1 MTRSRAW
8 LRAGLVAGSAAAA
21 CQFTHGVT
29 LDGRPGDIV
38 FDVPVCTGT
47 AMRCVGSDM
56 LQICTGPGPGSVVT
70 CSWGCI
76 GPDPGRCGVLV
87 PTGGAVNGSDF
98 MGSAMPG
105 SLGGVVV
112 DTDNGTIDG
121 SAWPGFHVVNDVGI
135 FSFESLMITGR
146 VTFTG
151 VNAVA
156 FVSNR
161 DITVGGIVDAR
172 GPCGS
177 NDGPGQTPGPG
188 GFTGGAGAQ
197 AGGGTGGGQA
207 SGGDAGGGGGGGYGG
222 NGGIGGK
229 TNGTGGAG
237 GVSWGSATVPVLL
250 GGAGG
255 AGGDDPNGGAG
266 GGGGGAIQ
274 LLSNTQIQIASGG
287 SINVGGCG
295 GDVANG
301 AHPGGGG
308 GAGGAIVLEA
318 PLVTILG
325 ALAANGGGGAGGDS
339 PANPGSAGQVGS
351 ALAQPGGGKTANEN
365 GGSGAAGTT
374 LIGVN
379 AANGGAHCGGGGGG
393 VGWIRINTRAGSA
406 MLGSSISPDPTAS
419 GTTATQGSAV
429 VQ

>member
-1 MTRSRAW
+1 MTRSGAW
-8 LRAGLVAGSAAAA
+8 LRARLVAGSAAAA
-21 CQFTHGVT
+21 CQFTHGVAN
-29 LDGRPGDIV
+29 DGRPGDIL
-38 FDVPVCTGT
+38 FDAPACTGP

-56 LQICTGPGPGSVVT
+56 LQICTGPGPGSIMT

-87 PTGGAVNGSDF
+87 PTGGAVTGSDF
-98 MGSAMPG
+98 TGTAMPG

-112 DTDNGTIDG
+112 DTDGGTIGG
-121 SAWPGFHVVNDVGI
+121 SAWPGFHSASGVGI
-135 FSFESLMITGR
+135 FPFDSLMITGR

-151 VNAVA
+151 MNAVA
-156 FVSNR
+156 FVANR
-161 DITVGGIVDAR
+161 DVAISGLVDAR

-188 GFTGGAGAQ
+188 GFAGGAATSSGNGM
-197 AGGGTGGGQA
+197 GGGA
-207 SGGDAGGGGGGGYGG
+207 SSGGDAGGGGGGGYGG
-222 NGGIGGK
+222 SGGVGGK
-229 TNGTGGAG
+229 NNGTGGAG
-237 GVSWGSATVPVLL
+237 GIAWGSATVPMLV

-255 AGGDDPNGGAG
+255 AGGNAPSSGAG

-274 LLSNTQIQIASGG
+274 ILSNTQIQIASGG
-287 SINVGGCG
+287 SINVGGCA
-295 GDVANG
+295 GDVASG

-318 PLVTILG
+318 PLVAILG
-325 ALAANGGGGAGGDS
+325 ALAANGGGGAGGDNGAS
-339 PANPGSAGQVGS
+339 PGAAGQLGP
-351 ALAQPGGGKTANEN
+351 ALAQGGAGNAGNEN

-374 LIGVN
+374 FVGGN